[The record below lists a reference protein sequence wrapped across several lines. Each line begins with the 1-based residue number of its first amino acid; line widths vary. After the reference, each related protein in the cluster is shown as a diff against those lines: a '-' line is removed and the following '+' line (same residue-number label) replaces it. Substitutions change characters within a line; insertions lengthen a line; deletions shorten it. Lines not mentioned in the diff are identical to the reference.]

1 VMATAEVKARLPEK
15 ELGKRLG
22 AKKVIVS

>member
-1 VMATAEVKARLPEK
+1 MATAEVKARLPEK